1 MATGGT
7 SISDT
12 DQWRKTKPGVEW
24 FLPGRHIQSND
35 KTEWEQLKSKKPFNN
50 FEHPIPDS
58 QVFDEYEEIPCPS
71 TSLHVKYL
79 SHDTTPDNAAK
90 ILEGNGFQA
99 NKKGGLG
106 YNLIW
111 WGTSLDEREVGKY
124 TAQMQ
129 IYSDE
134 VCESGNNWPY
144 VDSRDKHGPTREG
157 IYRNFMSSPPFKFA
171 SRYGNVRFTYSLDE
185 LLKAYKTQY
194 CGDEEPD
201 CRILGT
207 FAYKYEIMHTIIV
220 CPKSCMKMSCLPMKG
235 NVVFKDESGEGWIWK
250 PEITGDKCNYFKPIQ
265 GDPFYVWL
273 VNRRWEH
280 VTFAFYIPEDAE
292 DQMLR
297 LDNLCTHVMYCPAG
311 ECFRRHTTKSDR
323 QEFSFNEALEKL
335 IEQNI
340 SPEALINMLYAYLRR
355 PQPQRFE
362 MEHVVFL
369 LEKLPKNSWDPILDL
384 ANSRQLD
391 DQVVQII
398 EKLVQYKFQLPQTIT
413 DRVASMNI

>member
-7 SISDT
+7 NISDT
-12 DQWRKTKPGVEW
+12 DQWRKTKPGEW
-24 FLPGRHIQSND
+24 FLSGRHIQSND
-35 KTEWEQLKSKKPFNN
+35 KTEWKQVPFDN
-50 FEHPIPDS
+50 PPVPDS
-58 QVFDEYEEIPCPS
+58 QVFHKYEGITCPS

-90 ILEGNGFQA
+90 ILKGGGFQA
-99 NKKGGLG
+99 NKKEGVG

-111 WGTSLDEREVGKY
+111 WGTSLDESEVEKY

-185 LLKAYKTQY
+185 LLNAYQTQY

-220 CPKSCMKMSCLPMKG
+220 CPKSCEEFYDLPTCMKS
-235 NVVFKDESGEGWIWK
+235 NVIFKDGGGWIWK
-250 PEITGDKCNYFKPIQ
+250 PEITGDKCNYFRPIQ
-265 GDPFYVWL
+265 RNPYYVWL
-273 VNRRWEH
+273 ADRRWEH
-280 VTFAFYIPEDAE
+280 VTFAFYIPDDAE

-297 LDNLCTHVMYCPAG
+297 LKYIDTHVMYCPAG
-311 ECFRRHTTKSDR
+311 ACFRYHTGK
-323 QEFSFNEALEKL
+323 FGFNTALEKL
-335 IEQNI
+335 IKHNI
-340 SPEALINMLYAYLRR
+340 SPEALINMLYEYLKR
-355 PQPQRFE
+355 PQSE
-362 MEHVVFL
+362 IVEKEHVNFL
-369 LEKLPKNSWDPILDL
+369 LEKLPKQQSWRQILRL
-384 ANSRQLD
+384 ANSRQFES
-391 DQVVQII
+391 QVVQIA
-398 EKLVQYKFQLPQTIT
+398 KLVQDNSKAESRKRTSDCL
-413 DRVASMNI
+413 